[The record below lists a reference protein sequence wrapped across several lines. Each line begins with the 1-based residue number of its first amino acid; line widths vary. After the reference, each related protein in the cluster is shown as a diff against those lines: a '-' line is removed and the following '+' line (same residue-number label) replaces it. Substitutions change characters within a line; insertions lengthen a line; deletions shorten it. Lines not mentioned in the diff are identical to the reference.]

1 MNYLKLLFY
10 SFSLVFLILLS
21 SFQRLHAQTCPTI
34 LTAGGMVEVCKGGS
48 VDLAAEI
55 NTNPAGIKFVWT
67 GSVSGLLFMA
77 TGGAGLFLT
86 YTPTITEVVT
96 VTASKAGCTTLVDKV
111 KVIVHDGATFSKCR
125 VLDNFDEPDG
135 TTQQTVQVKSP
146 ILGGPI
152 FETKTFTG
160 LNAGGLIGNK
170 RTMNIW
176 YVVGDLTSRADVLK
190 ESDITSPYFNEWF
203 YSSSN
208 DEGNES
214 NTELVYGGTG
224 ADQLNWDGICDC
236 LDPNGVPDATAGFRL
251 YNYFAD
257 QSGVTMTV
265 TITDGSGNTGTI
277 SRNMPGSAF
286 GDYDEEFALLD
297 FTVANGFNWCDI
309 DKISL
314 FMNTNF
320 ISVDFKFDQFDF
332 CCLVK
337 AELGDN
343 SIKKCLGS
351 CIKLDTLFNC
361 PIPSGLIGSHN
372 VNWKDPN
379 GNSVAYNAVICPS
392 TAGMFNYTVNIKDS
406 LGCESDFTQT
416 FKICDTP
423 SVSLTNVAICRG
435 QSVVL
440 SPTITGGNPP
450 LSYLWSPATG
460 LSCTNCA
467 NPTANP
473 TTTTTYTLIVST
485 TENGDNGINA
495 CSGSRQVTVT
505 VNDLP
510 DGSITGATGLC
521 NGALTTQICAKQAPA
536 VNITYSWSTLET
548 TRCINV
554 GAGTYTLTVTNTTTG
569 CTATSQVTISPVP
582 SPSVTVSSDKNNV
595 CEGTK
600 VILTA
605 VGSGGTTPYTFTWS
619 TGQSGNPIQVTPSAP
634 SSTYIVTITDINGC
648 TGTNTITIN
657 ATPNDIQV
665 NVTTKPDICSKK
677 IGEATANPTG
687 GAPPYSYAWSNGG
700 NTQTITGLSP
710 GSYTVTVTDISG
722 CSRSATG
729 TVGTVAGPSVNITGA
744 SPICAGGSVTLTANA
759 TGGTAP
765 ISYSWSPGGM
775 TTSEV
780 TVSPGSTTTYT
791 VVVTDGNGCT
801 ASNSVDVLVNPKPQ
815 VTITPLNPV
824 ICQGAK
830 VNLTAITS
838 GGTPSYSYLWS
849 PSTGLSCTTC
859 QNPDASPT
867 ADQIYQVIVT
877 DSKGCKDTA
886 QVLVKVNNN
895 PTPSLVGKTNE
906 QCGMKN
912 GSITVTTSGGV
923 SPYSYLWNTSPQQT
937 GNTATGLAAGTYTVT
952 VTDNNGCTGT
962 FSTSIINEGGPTVNI
977 TGPNPNCIGDNVTLT
992 ANPGPKL
999 PSDYTYQWSAG
1010 LGTNQTATINNV
1022 LITNDYFVTV
1032 TDKQTGCTSTATYTV
1047 QVIGCAVVTH
1057 FKEFVSVT
1065 QTGLN
1070 TYDVAFKITVD
1081 NIGTGIGKYN
1091 LKDSLAFDKD
1101 VVVNA
1106 IKYSTNAVGNPG
1118 NPGTI
1123 VPPSDGNNRYDLA
1136 VNQNITDVKSMFTI

>member
-1 MNYLKLLFY
+1 MNYLKLLSY

-34 LTAGGMVEVCKGGS
+34 LSAGGVVEVCKGGN
-48 VDLAAEI
+48 VDLFAEL
-55 NTNPAGIKFVWT
+55 NTAPTGIKFTWT
-67 GSVSGLLFMA
+67 GSFSGLLKMA
-77 TGGAGLFLT
+77 TGPAGTFMS
-86 YTPTITEVVT
+86 YTPTVTEVVT
-96 VTASKAGCTTLVDKV
+96 ITAEKAGCTTLVDKV
-111 KVIVHDGATFSKCR
+111 KVIVHDGATFTKCR
-125 VLDNFDEPDG
+125 IIDNFDEPDG

-224 ADQLNWDGICDC
+224 ANQLNWDGICDC
-236 LDPNGVPDATAGFRL
+236 LDPNGKPDATAGFRL

-277 SRNMPGSAF
+277 SRNMPGSGF
-286 GDYDEEFALLD
+286 GDYDEEFSLLD

-314 FMNTNF
+314 YMNTNF

-379 GNSVAYNAVICPS
+379 GNSVAYNALICPS

-406 LGCESDFTQT
+406 LGCESNFTQT

-423 SVSLTNVAICRG
+423 SVSIPNVAICKG
-435 QSVVL
+435 KSVVL
-440 SPTITGGNPP
+440 SPTITGGNAP

-460 LSCTNCA
+460 LSCTTCA

-521 NGALTTQICAKQAPA
+521 NGATTTQICAKQAPA
-536 VNITYSWSTLET
+536 ANITYSWSTLET

-605 VGSGGTTPYTFTWS
+605 VGSGGNNTLYIYLEYRAEWKSHSGYAISTFEHLHC
-619 TGQSGNPIQVTPSAP
+619 
-634 SSTYIVTITDINGC
+634 Y
-648 TGTNTITIN
+648 
-657 ATPNDIQV
+657 
-665 NVTTKPDICSKK
+665 
-677 IGEATANPTG
+677 
-687 GAPPYSYAWSNGG
+687 YY
-700 NTQTITGLSP
+700 
-710 GSYTVTVTDISG
+710 
-722 CSRSATG
+722 
-729 TVGTVAGPSVNITGA
+729 
-744 SPICAGGSVTLTANA
+744 
-759 TGGTAP
+759 
-765 ISYSWSPGGM
+765 
-775 TTSEV
+775 
-780 TVSPGSTTTYT
+780 
-791 VVVTDGNGCT
+791 
-801 ASNSVDVLVNPKPQ
+801 
-815 VTITPLNPV
+815 
-824 ICQGAK
+824 
-830 VNLTAITS
+830 
-838 GGTPSYSYLWS
+838 
-849 PSTGLSCTTC
+849 
-859 QNPDASPT
+859 
-867 ADQIYQVIVT
+867 
-877 DSKGCKDTA
+877 
-886 QVLVKVNNN
+886 
-895 PTPSLVGKTNE
+895 
-906 QCGMKN
+906 
-912 GSITVTTSGGV
+912 
-923 SPYSYLWNTSPQQT
+923 
-937 GNTATGLAAGTYTVT
+937 
-952 VTDNNGCTGT
+952 
-962 FSTSIINEGGPTVNI
+962 
-977 TGPNPNCIGDNVTLT
+977 
-992 ANPGPKL
+992 
-999 PSDYTYQWSAG
+999 
-1010 LGTNQTATINNV
+1010 
-1022 LITNDYFVTV
+1022 
-1032 TDKQTGCTSTATYTV
+1032 
-1047 QVIGCAVVTH
+1047 
-1057 FKEFVSVT
+1057 
-1065 QTGLN
+1065 
-1070 TYDVAFKITVD
+1070 
-1081 NIGTGIGKYN
+1081 
-1091 LKDSLAFDKD
+1091 
-1101 VVVNA
+1101 
-1106 IKYSTNAVGNPG
+1106 
-1118 NPGTI
+1118 
-1123 VPPSDGNNRYDLA
+1123 
-1136 VNQNITDVKSMFTI
+1136 